1 MQSDLNIFDLFSQA
15 GLFVQFV
22 MLSLLAMSIF
32 SWAIII
38 QRSRLLKIT
47 QANLNNFEN
56 KFWSG
61 TDLNV
66 LYKDLSK
73 KTGDVDGLEH
83 LFCTGVKIHEVKL
96 FESKV
101 PEAVM
106 DGTYRAMN
114 ITLSREL
121 NKMEMHLPTLATIGS
136 ISPYVGLFGTVWGI
150 MNSFIAIG
158 AQQNATLEMVAPGI
172 AEALVATAMGLFA
185 AIPAV
190 AAYNRFTVV
199 VQKIE
204 SSYINFMD
212 ELSAILHRQTYSS
225 ASGKSNEK

>member
-1 MQSDLNIFDLFSQA
+1 MKLN
-15 GLFVQFV
+15 
-22 MLSLLAMSIF
+22 SLN
-32 SWAIII
+32 
-38 QRSRLLKIT
+38 Q
-47 QANLNNFEN
+47 
-56 KFWSG
+56 
-61 TDLNV
+61 
-66 LYKDLSK
+66 
-73 KTGDVDGLEH
+73 
-83 LFCTGVKIHEVKL
+83 
-96 FESKV
+96 KV
-101 PEAVM
+101 PEGGM

-136 ISPYVGLFGTVWGI
+136 ISPYAGLFGTVWGI
-150 MNSFIAIG
+150 MNFIAIG

-190 AAYNRFTVV
+190 AAYNRLIV

-212 ELSAILHRQTYSS
+212 ELSAI
-225 ASGKSNEK
+225 APSNL

>member
-1 MQSDLNIFDLFSQA
+1 MQTDLNIFDLFSQA

-38 QRSRLLKIT
+38 QRSRQLKIT

-83 LFCTGVKIHEVKL
+83 LFCTGVKEYMKL
-96 FESKV
+96 NSLNQKV

-225 ASGKSNEK
+225 ASGKK